1 MLLLEI
7 VGEIERLFKDKYENN
22 ANVISAF
29 VIGSMAS
36 NTYEEKSSNDYD
48 IRIVVSKV
56 TRSFLLEFEQFLKQ
70 LCMLSNDIEIEYDS
84 SIGPVFH
91 NITSGRRLLLHAL
104 VLTCDI
110 IEDLPKSHRLTYSLN
125 YRNIFGADL
134 LKKYKSISLSIED
147 IVFCRE
153 GLIDCRDMLKNGL
166 IAYDRWKISPD
177 VKLNTE
183 YRNIDIYSVTE
194 ICNYSIVKFVRNWML
209 VIESHNLYFNEQA
222 QKDFLISMIPNIDV
236 AFLNDIYDKK
246 MFVESKDE
254 MEMIID
260 KTLAILQE
268 IIYFLLEV

>member
-91 NITSGRRLLLHAL
+91 KITSGRRLLLHAL